1 MEVTDSDR
9 EVSLAVST
17 DYHAHSQHGP
27 LSLPCC
33 CCVRQHLPPSQ
44 VCGWST
50 SSCSHCLLAADPLHT
65 LLQGPSQPACDPLR
79 QLCVAAT
86 SLEAAALKAE
96 LNPAAGQPSSH
107 GPNSHTLEAKQ
118 GQWLHC
124 CL

>member
-9 EVSLAVST
+9 EVSLAVRT
-17 DYHAHSQHGP
+17 DCHKHPRHGL

-33 CCVRQHLPPSQ
+33 CMWLHLRPSK
-44 VCGWST
+44 VGGWST
-50 SSCSHCLLAADPLHT
+50 SKCSHCLLAADPPHT

-96 LNPAAGQPSSH
+96 LHPAAGQPSSH
-107 GPNSHTLEAKQ
+107 GPNSPTLEAIQ
-118 GQWLHC
+118 GQWLHG